1 MLFRYNDDKSHKRS
15 QSMPNAKK
23 ETLKKQFHLET
34 KSPLFRQALDFCE
47 RVADSQANVLLTGES
62 GCGKEIA
69 SRYIHACG
77 KRSSQNFVAVNCSA
91 FTETLLES
99 ELFGHEQGSFTGAS
113 KTHTGKFELSN
124 HGTLFLDEI
133 GDLSL
138 TTQIKLLRA
147 LETKQIERIGS
158 NTKREIDFQLITA
171 TNQDLP
177 EKIRNREF
185 REDFFY
191 RISTI
196 VIKIPALRQRK
207 EDLPELIS
215 FFFKKIQKEN
225 NITIRGL
232 ESAVKDFLFSYDYPG
247 NIRELRNIIE
257 RMVILSKDG
266 VVTEEA
272 LPTLYNIGAAPEEH
286 ASDAF
291 STIIPWKEYKRKSES
306 EYLIYVLKQLNGNV
320 AEASRRLGISSRQ
333 IFNKIQEYNLR

>member
-1 MLFRYNDDKSHKRS
+1 
-15 QSMPNAKK
+15 MPNTKK

-34 KSPLFRQALDFCE
+34 KSPLFRQALNFCE
-47 RVADSQANVLLTGES
+47 RVADSHANVLLTGES

-77 KRSSQNFVAVNCSA
+77 RRSGQNFVAVNCSA

-177 EKIRNREF
+177 EKIRSREF
-185 REDFFY
+185 REDFFRIIREFISDGEHGVVLATHLIPDLERIADYVAMLDGGKLVFCMERTKLEDSY
-191 RISTI
+191 RIVSGEAYKLRLI
-196 VIKIPALRQRK
+196 PKERVIAMESYEYGARAFVKHSKHAVY
-207 EDLPELIS
+207 DPELCVS
-215 FFFKKIQKEN
+215 
-225 NITIRGL
+225 
-232 ESAVKDFLFSYDYPG
+232 V
-247 NIRELRNIIE
+247 
-257 RMVILSKDG
+257 
-266 VVTEEA
+266 
-272 LPTLYNIGAAPEEH
+272 PTLKEIMYYH
-286 ASDAF
+286 AK
-291 STIIPWKEYKRKSES
+291 KEGGRH
-306 EYLIYVLKQLNGNV
+306 L
-320 AEASRRLGISSRQ
+320 
-333 IFNKIQEYNLR
+333 

>member
-1 MLFRYNDDKSHKRS
+1 
-15 QSMPNAKK
+15 MPDTKK
-23 ETLKKQFHLET
+23 ESLKKQSLKKEALKKQFHLET

-47 RVADSQANVLLTGES
+47 RVADSHANVLLTGES

-77 KRSSQNFVAVNCSA
+77 QRSGKNFVAVNCSA

-196 VIKIPALRQRK
+196 VIKIPALRERK
-207 EDLPELIS
+207 EDLPALID
-215 FFFKKIQKEN
+215 FFFRKIQKEN
-225 NITIRGL
+225 GIVIRGMD
-232 ESAVKDFLFSYDYPG
+232 SAVKDFLFSYDYPG

-257 RMVILSKDG
+257 RMVILSQDG
-266 VVTEEA
+266 VVTEET
-272 LPTLYNIGAAPEEH
+272 LPILYNIGALPRENA
-286 ASDAF
+286 AGSFQA
-291 STIIPWKEYKRKSES
+291 IIPWKEYKQKSEG
-306 EYLIYVLKQLNGNV
+306 EYLKWVLDQVGGNV
-320 AEASRRLGISSRQ
+320 AEASRKLGISSRQ
-333 IFNKIQEYNLR
+333 IFNKIQEYGLR

>member
-1 MLFRYNDDKSHKRS
+1 
-15 QSMPNAKK
+15 MPDTKK
-23 ETLKKQFHLET
+23 EALKKEVLKKQFHLET

-47 RVADSQANVLLTGES
+47 RVADSHANVLLTGES

-77 KRSSQNFVAVNCSA
+77 RRSGKNFVAVNCSA

-171 TNQDLP
+171 TNQNLP

-196 VIKIPALRQRK
+196 VIKIPALRERK
-207 EDLPELIS
+207 EDLPALID
-215 FFFKKIQKEN
+215 FFFRKIQKEN
-225 NITIRGL
+225 DISIR
-232 ESAVKDFLFSYDYPG
+232 EMDSTVKDFLFSYDYPG

-257 RMVILSKDG
+257 RMVILSHDG

-272 LPTLYNIGAAPEEH
+272 LPILYNIGALPRGNADG
-286 ASDAF
+286 SF
-291 STIIPWKEYKRKSES
+291 QSIIPWKEYKQKSEG
-306 EYLIYVLKQLNGNV
+306 EYLKWVLGQVGGNV
-320 AEASRRLGISSRQ
+320 AEASRKLGISSRQ
-333 IFNKIQEYNLR
+333 IFNKIREYGLR

>member
-1 MLFRYNDDKSHKRS
+1 MTDT
-15 QSMPNAKK
+15 KK

-47 RVADSQANVLLTGES
+47 RVAHSHANILLTGES

-69 SRYIHACG
+69 SRYIHACSH
-77 KRSSQNFVAVNCSA
+77 RSNQNFVAVNCSA

-158 NTKREIDFQLITA
+158 NTKREIDFQLICA
-171 TNQDLP
+171 TNQNLP
-177 EKIRNREF
+177 AKIRSREF

-196 VIKIPALRQRK
+196 VIKIPALRERK
-207 EDLPELIS
+207 EDLPALID
-215 FFFKKIQKEN
+215 FFFRKTQKEN
-225 NITIRGL
+225 GIAIYSL
-232 ESAVKDFLFSYDYPG
+232 DSAVKDFLFTYDYPG
-247 NIRELRNIIE
+247 NIRELKNIIE
-257 RMVILSKDG
+257 RMVILSQNGIVGKE
-266 VVTEEA
+266 T
-272 LPTLYNIGAAPEEH
+272 LPTLYNIGAGLPDEPPA
-286 ASDAF
+286 AYS
-291 STIIPWKEYKRKSES
+291 SIVPWKQYKQDSEKQ
-306 EYLIYVLKQLNGNV
+306 YLKWVLEQLDGNV

>member
-1 MLFRYNDDKSHKRS
+1 MK
-15 QSMPNAKK
+15 AKNK
-23 ETLKKQFHLET
+23 ENLKKQFHLDT
-34 KSPLFRQALDFCE
+34 KSPAFRQALDFCE
-47 RVADSQANVLLTGES
+47 RVADSHANVLLTGES

-77 KRSSQNFVAVNCSA
+77 HRSAQSFVAVNCSA

-158 NTKREIDFQLITA
+158 NTKREIDFRLICA
-171 TNQDLP
+171 TNQNLP
-177 EKIRNREF
+177 AKIGNREF

-196 VIKIPALRQRK
+196 VIRIPSLRERK
-207 EDLPELIS
+207 EDLPALID
-215 FFFKKIQKEN
+215 FFFQKFQTEN
-225 NITIRGL
+225 GIAIHSLDN
-232 ESAVKDFLFSYDYPG
+232 AVKDFLFEYNYPG

-257 RMVILSKDG
+257 RMVILSHDG
-266 VVTEEA
+266 TVTEEA
-272 LPTLYNIGAAPEEH
+272 LPILYNIGTPDPEENR
-286 ASDAF
+286 DTF
-291 STIIPWKEYKRKSES
+291 SSIITWKEYKAKSEK
-306 EYLIYVLKQLNGNV
+306 EYLEWVLAQLNGNV

>member
-1 MLFRYNDDKSHKRS
+1 MANT
-15 QSMPNAKK
+15 KK
-23 ETLKKQFHLET
+23 DILKKQFHLET

-47 RVADSQANVLLTGES
+47 RVADSRANVLLTGES

-77 KRSSQNFVAVNCSA
+77 RRSNQNFVAVNCSA

-158 NTKREIDFQLITA
+158 NTKREIDFQLICA

-177 EKIRNREF
+177 LKIKNREF

-196 VIKIPALRQRK
+196 VIRIPALRERK
-207 EDLPELIS
+207 EDLPALID
-215 FFFKKIQKEN
+215 FFFRKIQKEN
-225 NITIRGL
+225 GIVIHTLDN
-232 ESAVKDFLFSYDYPG
+232 AVKDFLFEYNYPG
-247 NIRELRNIIE
+247 NIRELKNIIE
-257 RMVILSKDG
+257 RMVILSQNG
-266 VVTEEA
+266 TVTKES
-272 LPTLYNIGAAPEEH
+272 LPILYNIGVSAAENKEP
-286 ASDAF
+286 F
-291 STIIPWKEYKRKSES
+291 SAIIPWKEYKAKSEK
-306 EYLIYVLKQLNGNV
+306 EYLGWVLNQLNGNV
-320 AEASRRLGISSRQ
+320 AEASRRLQISSRQ
-333 IFNKIQEYNLR
+333 IFNKIQEYDLR

>member
-1 MLFRYNDDKSHKRS
+1 MANT
-15 QSMPNAKK
+15 KK
-23 ETLKKQFHLET
+23 DILKKQFHLET

-47 RVADSQANVLLTGES
+47 RVADSRANVLLTGES

-77 KRSSQNFVAVNCSA
+77 RRSNQNFVAVNCSA

-158 NTKREIDFQLITA
+158 NTKREIDFQLICA

-177 EKIRNREF
+177 LKIKNREF

-196 VIKIPALRQRK
+196 VIRIPALRERK
-207 EDLPELIS
+207 EDLPALID
-215 FFFKKIQKEN
+215 FFFRKIQKEN
-225 NITIRGL
+225 GIVIHMLDN
-232 ESAVKDFLFSYDYPG
+232 AVKDFLFEYNYPG
-247 NIRELRNIIE
+247 NIRELKNIIE
-257 RMVILSKDG
+257 RMVILSQNG
-266 VVTEEA
+266 TVTKES
-272 LPTLYNIGAAPEEH
+272 LPILYNIGVSAAENKEP
-286 ASDAF
+286 F
-291 STIIPWKEYKRKSES
+291 SAIIPWKEYKAKSEKK
-306 EYLIYVLKQLNGNV
+306 YLGWVLNQLNGNV
-320 AEASRRLGISSRQ
+320 AEASRRLQISSRQ
-333 IFNKIQEYNLR
+333 IFNKIQEYDLR

>member
-1 MLFRYNDDKSHKRS
+1 
-15 QSMPNAKK
+15 MPNVKK
-23 ETLKKQFHLET
+23 ETLKKQFLLET

-47 RVADSQANVLLTGES
+47 RVADSHANVLLTGES

-77 KRSSQNFVAVNCSA
+77 RRSGQNFVAVNCSA

-171 TNQDLP
+171 TNQNLP

-196 VIKIPALRQRK
+196 VIKIPALRERK
-207 EDLPELIS
+207 EDLPSLID
-215 FFFKKIQKEN
+215 FFFRKIQKEN
-225 NITIRGL
+225 GIAIHRL
-232 ESAVKDFLFSYDYPG
+232 EDSVKDFLFAYDYPG

-257 RMVILSKDG
+257 RMVILSQNG
-266 VVTEEA
+266 IVTEET
-272 LPTLYNIGAAPEEH
+272 LPTLYNIGTVSPKKET
-286 ASDAF
+286 DPF
-291 STIIPWKEYKRKSES
+291 SSIIPWKEYKQKSES
-306 EYLIYVLKQLNGNV
+306 EYLGWVLETLQGNV

-333 IFNKIQEYNLR
+333 IFNKIQEYHLR

>member
-1 MLFRYNDDKSHKRS
+1 MGNT
-15 QSMPNAKK
+15 KK
-23 ETLKKQFHLET
+23 DYLKKQFHLET
-34 KSPLFRQALDFCE
+34 KSPVFRQALEFCE
-47 RVADSQANVLLTGES
+47 RVADSHANVLLTGES
-62 GCGKEIA
+62 GCGKEVA

-77 KRSSQNFVAVNCSA
+77 RRSSQNFVAVNCSA

-113 KTHTGKFELSN
+113 KTHPGKFELSN

-133 GDLSL
+133 GDLSF

-158 NTKREIDFQLITA
+158 NTTREIDFQLICA

-177 EKIRNREF
+177 SKIKNHEF

-196 VIKIPALRQRK
+196 VIKIPALRERR
-207 EDLPELIS
+207 EDLPALID
-215 FFFKKIQKEN
+215 FFFRKLQKEN
-225 NITIRGL
+225 GIAIHTLDN
-232 ESAVKDFLFSYDYPG
+232 AVKDFLFEYNYPG

-257 RMVILSKDG
+257 RMVVLSHNG
-266 VVTEEA
+266 TVTKET
-272 LPTLYNIGAAPEEH
+272 LPILYNLGAS
-286 ASDAF
+286 ASENQETF
-291 STIIPWKEYKRKSES
+291 SSIIPWKDYKAKTEK
-306 EYLIYVLKQLNGNV
+306 EYLSWVLNQLDGNV

-333 IFNKIQEYNLR
+333 IFNKIREYNIR

>member
-1 MLFRYNDDKSHKRS
+1 MANT
-15 QSMPNAKK
+15 KK
-23 ETLKKQFHLET
+23 DILKKQFHLET

-47 RVADSQANVLLTGES
+47 RVADSRANVLLTGES

-77 KRSSQNFVAVNCSA
+77 RRSNQNFVAVNCSA

-158 NTKREIDFQLITA
+158 NTKREIDFQLICA

-177 EKIRNREF
+177 LKIKNREF

-196 VIKIPALRQRK
+196 VIRIPALRERK
-207 EDLPELIS
+207 EDLPALID
-215 FFFKKIQKEN
+215 FFFRKIQKEN
-225 NITIRGL
+225 GIVIHMLDN
-232 ESAVKDFLFSYDYPG
+232 AVKDFLFEYNYPG
-247 NIRELRNIIE
+247 NIRELKNIIE
-257 RMVILSKDG
+257 RMVILSQNG
-266 VVTEEA
+266 TVTKES
-272 LPTLYNIGAAPEEH
+272 LPILYNIGVSAAENKVP
-286 ASDAF
+286 F
-291 STIIPWKEYKRKSES
+291 SAIIPWKEYKAKSEKK
-306 EYLIYVLKQLNGNV
+306 YLGWVLNQLNGNV
-320 AEASRRLGISSRQ
+320 AEASRRLQISSRQ
-333 IFNKIQEYNLR
+333 IFNKIQEYDLR

>member
-1 MLFRYNDDKSHKRS
+1 MENTKKDSLKR
-15 QSMPNAKK
+15 
-23 ETLKKQFHLET
+23 QFHLET
-34 KSPLFRQALDFCE
+34 KSPIFRQALDFCE
-47 RVADSQANVLLTGES
+47 RVADSHANVLLTGES

-77 KRSSQNFVAVNCSA
+77 RRHNQNFVAVNRSS

-158 NTKREIDFQLITA
+158 NRKREIDFQLICA

-177 EKIRNREF
+177 FKIKNREF

-196 VIKIPALRQRK
+196 VIKIPSLRERK
-207 EDLPELIS
+207 EDLPALID
-215 FFFKKIQKEN
+215 FFFRKFQKEN
-225 NITIRGL
+225 GIVINALDNT
-232 ESAVKDFLFSYDYPG
+232 VKDFLFSYNYPG

-257 RMVILSKDG
+257 RMVILSQHG
-266 VVTEEA
+266 TVTKEA
-272 LPTLYNIGAAPEEH
+272 LPILYNISTAAAENQKT
-286 ASDAF
+286 F
-291 STIIPWKEYKRKSES
+291 SSIIPWKEHKANSEK
-306 EYLIYVLKQLNGNV
+306 EYLLWVLDQLDGNV

-333 IFNKIQEYNLR
+333 IFNKIREYGLR

>member
-1 MLFRYNDDKSHKRS
+1 MANTRKDS
-15 QSMPNAKK
+15 
-23 ETLKKQFHLET
+23 LKKQFHLET
-34 KSPLFRQALDFCE
+34 KNPLFRQALDFCE
-47 RVADSQANVLLTGES
+47 RVADSHANILLTGES

-77 KRSSQNFVAVNCSA
+77 RRSSQNFVAVNCSA

-113 KTHTGKFELSN
+113 KTHTGKFELSD

-158 NTKREIDFQLITA
+158 NTKREIDFQLICA

-177 EKIRNREF
+177 LKIKNREF

-196 VIKIPALRQRK
+196 VIRIPALRERK
-207 EDLPELIS
+207 EDLPTLID
-215 FFFKKIQKEN
+215 FFFRKIQKEN
-225 NITIRGL
+225 GIVIHTLDN
-232 ESAVKDFLFSYDYPG
+232 AVKDFLFEYDYPG

-266 VVTEEA
+266 TVTKDS
-272 LPTLYNIGAAPEEH
+272 LPTLYNISVT
-286 ASDAF
+286 ASEAQETF
-291 STIIPWKEYKRKSES
+291 SSIIPWKEYKAKSEK
-306 EYLIYVLKQLNGNV
+306 EYLNWVLNQLNGNV

-333 IFNKIQEYNLR
+333 IFNKIQEYHLR

>member
-1 MLFRYNDDKSHKRS
+1 ML
-15 QSMPNAKK
+15 NAKK

-247 NIRELRNIIE
+247 NIRELENLIE
-257 RMVILSKDG
+257 RI
-266 VVTEEA
+266 VVTNAGGGAVTREQVSAA
-272 LPTLYNIGAAPEEH
+272 LSSNGSFRGDAPPPG
-286 ASDAF
+286 
-291 STIIPWKEYKRKSES
+291 T
-306 EYLIYVLKQLNGNV
+306 LKQQVSAYERGLVLQAVEREGSIRRAARAV
-320 AEASRRLGISSRQ
+320 GVDHSTLVKKLRQYGLAEG
-333 IFNKIQEYNLR
+333 E

>member
-1 MLFRYNDDKSHKRS
+1 MANT
-15 QSMPNAKK
+15 KK
-23 ETLKKQFHLET
+23 DILKKQFHLET

-47 RVADSQANVLLTGES
+47 RVADSRANVLLTGES

-77 KRSSQNFVAVNCSA
+77 RRSNQNFVAVNCSA

-158 NTKREIDFQLITA
+158 NTKREIDFQLICA

-177 EKIRNREF
+177 LKIKNREF

-196 VIKIPALRQRK
+196 VIRIPALRERK
-207 EDLPELIS
+207 EDLPALID
-215 FFFKKIQKEN
+215 FFFRKTQKEN
-225 NITIRGL
+225 GIVIHTLDN
-232 ESAVKDFLFSYDYPG
+232 AVKDFLFEYNYPG
-247 NIRELRNIIE
+247 NIRELKNIIE
-257 RMVILSKDG
+257 RMVILSQNG
-266 VVTEEA
+266 TVTEES
-272 LPTLYNIGAAPEEH
+272 LPILYNIGVSAAENKEP
-286 ASDAF
+286 F
-291 STIIPWKEYKRKSES
+291 SAIIPWKEYKAKSEK
-306 EYLIYVLKQLNGNV
+306 EYLGWVLNQLNGNV
-320 AEASRRLGISSRQ
+320 AEASRRLQISSRQ

>member
-1 MLFRYNDDKSHKRS
+1 MSDE
-15 QSMPNAKK
+15 KK
-23 ETLKKQFHLET
+23 EQLKKQFHLET
-34 KSPLFRQALDFCE
+34 KSPLFKQALEFCE
-47 RVADSQANVLLTGES
+47 RVARSHANVLLIGES
-62 GCGKEIA
+62 GSGKEIA

-77 KRSSQNFVAVNCSA
+77 HRSSQNFVAVNCSA

-158 NTKREIDFQLITA
+158 NTKREIDFQLICA
-171 TNQDLP
+171 TNQNLP
-177 EKIRNREF
+177 EKIQNREF

-196 VIKIPALRQRK
+196 VIKIPALRERR
-207 EDLPELIS
+207 EDLPALIK
-215 FFFKKIQKEN
+215 FFFQKIQKEN
-225 NITIRGL
+225 GISIRSL
-232 ESAVKDFLFSYDYPG
+232 DDAVTDFLFTYDYPG
-247 NIRELRNIIE
+247 NIRELKNIIE
-257 RMVILSKDG
+257 RIVILSQNGFVAKE
-266 VVTEEA
+266 T
-272 LPTLYNIGAAPEEH
+272 LPTLYNVAADSSYESP
-286 ASDAF
+286 SAF
-291 STIIPWKEYKRKSES
+291 SSIIPWKEYRKKSES
-306 EYLIYVLKQLNGNV
+306 EYLTWVLKQLDWNA

-333 IFNKIQEYNLR
+333 IYNKIQEYGLRR

>member
-1 MLFRYNDDKSHKRS
+1 MENTKKDSLKR
-15 QSMPNAKK
+15 
-23 ETLKKQFHLET
+23 QFHLET
-34 KSPLFRQALDFCE
+34 KSPIFRQALDFCE
-47 RVADSQANVLLTGES
+47 RVADSHANVLLTGES

-77 KRSSQNFVAVNCSA
+77 RRHNQNFVAVNCSS

-99 ELFGHEQGSFTGAS
+99 KLFGHEQGSFTGAS

-158 NTKREIDFQLITA
+158 NRKREIDFQLICA

-177 EKIRNREF
+177 FKIKNREF

-196 VIKIPALRQRK
+196 VIKIPSLRERK
-207 EDLPELIS
+207 EDLPALID
-215 FFFKKIQKEN
+215 FFFRKFQKEN
-225 NITIRGL
+225 GIVINALDNT
-232 ESAVKDFLFSYDYPG
+232 VKDFLFSYNYPG

-257 RMVILSKDG
+257 RMVILSQHGTIYSNTVCSLMG
-266 VVTEEA
+266 VCSA
-272 LPTLYNIGAAPEEH
+272 LSPL
-286 ASDAF
+286 
-291 STIIPWKEYKRKSES
+291 ST
-306 EYLIYVLKQLNGNV
+306 N
-320 AEASRRLGISSRQ
+320 SRRIFLLCSSDFVGSPSGYGIPIAGTILFAPIVLDIGTTVQ
-333 IFNKIQEYNLR
+333 I

>member
-1 MLFRYNDDKSHKRS
+1 
-15 QSMPNAKK
+15 MPNTKK

-34 KSPLFRQALDFCE
+34 KSPLFRQALNFCE
-47 RVADSQANVLLTGES
+47 RVADSHANVLLTGES

-77 KRSSQNFVAVNCSA
+77 RRSGQNFVAVNCSA

-177 EKIRNREF
+177 EKIRSREF

-196 VIKIPALRQRK
+196 VIKIPALRERK
-207 EDLPELIS
+207 EDLPALID
-215 FFFKKIQKEN
+215 FFFQKLPQEN
-225 NITIRGL
+225 GITISAL
-232 ESAVKDFLFSYDYPG
+232 DSAVKDFLFAYDYPG
-247 NIRELRNIIE
+247 NIRELKNIIE
-257 RMVILSKDG
+257 RMVILSQDG
-266 VVTEEA
+266 IVTEEA
-272 LPTLYNIGAAPEEH
+272 LPTLYNICGTAKERGT
-286 ASDAF
+286 DTF
-291 STIIPWKEYKRKSES
+291 SSIIPWKEYKKKSER
-306 EYLIYVLKQLNGNV
+306 EYLKWVLEKLDGNV
-320 AEASRRLGISSRQ
+320 AEASRKLGISSRQ
-333 IFNKIQEYNLR
+333 IFNKIQEYQLR

>member
-1 MLFRYNDDKSHKRS
+1 MSDE
-15 QSMPNAKK
+15 KK
-23 ETLKKQFHLET
+23 EQLKKQFHLET
-34 KSPLFRQALDFCE
+34 KSPLFKQALEFCE
-47 RVADSQANVLLTGES
+47 RVARSHANVLLNGES
-62 GCGKEIA
+62 GSGKEIA

-77 KRSSQNFVAVNCSA
+77 HRSSQNFVAVNCSA

-158 NTKREIDFQLITA
+158 NTKREIDFQLICA
-171 TNQDLP
+171 TNQNLP
-177 EKIRNREF
+177 EKIQNREF

-196 VIKIPALRQRK
+196 VIKIPALRERR
-207 EDLPELIS
+207 EDLPALIK
-215 FFFKKIQKEN
+215 FFFQKIQKEN
-225 NITIRGL
+225 GISIRSL
-232 ESAVKDFLFSYDYPG
+232 DDAVTDFLFTYDYPG
-247 NIRELRNIIE
+247 NIRELKNIIE
-257 RMVILSKDG
+257 RIVILSQNGFVAKE
-266 VVTEEA
+266 T
-272 LPTLYNIGAAPEEH
+272 LPTLYNVAADSSYESP
-286 ASDAF
+286 SAF
-291 STIIPWKEYKRKSES
+291 SSIIPWKEYRKKSES
-306 EYLIYVLKQLNGNV
+306 EYLTWVLKQLDWNA

-333 IFNKIQEYNLR
+333 IYNKIQEYGLRR

>member
-1 MLFRYNDDKSHKRS
+1 MANTRKDS
-15 QSMPNAKK
+15 
-23 ETLKKQFHLET
+23 LKKQFHLET
-34 KSPLFRQALDFCE
+34 KNPLFRQALDFCE
-47 RVADSQANVLLTGES
+47 RVADSHANILLTGES

-77 KRSSQNFVAVNCSA
+77 RRSSQNFVAVNCSA

-113 KTHTGKFELSN
+113 KTHTGKFELSD

-158 NTKREIDFQLITA
+158 NTKREIDFQLICA

-177 EKIRNREF
+177 LKIKNREF

-196 VIKIPALRQRK
+196 VIRIPALRERK
-207 EDLPELIS
+207 EDLPALID
-215 FFFKKIQKEN
+215 FFFRKIQKEN
-225 NITIRGL
+225 GIVIHTLDN
-232 ESAVKDFLFSYDYPG
+232 AVKDFLFEYDYPG

-266 VVTEEA
+266 TVTKDS
-272 LPTLYNIGAAPEEH
+272 LPTLYNISVT
-286 ASDAF
+286 ASEAQETF
-291 STIIPWKEYKRKSES
+291 SSIIPWKEYKAKSEK
-306 EYLIYVLKQLNGNV
+306 EYLNWVLNQLNGNV

-333 IFNKIQEYNLR
+333 IFNKIQEYHLR